1 MTVVYNPVLRQ
12 IGKQQKNADTPSQV
26 LRVFLN
32 STVGSG
38 TRSGAAHSRER
49 HTVDAARGR
58 KRHTVGSG
66 TRSGVTFILAGFF

>member
-1 MTVVYNPVLRQ
+1 MTVVYALCSDKSESSEKTRIHLLRCSAFFQ
-12 IGKQQKNADTPSQV
+12 TAQ
-26 LRVFLN
+26 
-32 STVGSG
+32 
-38 TRSGAAHSRER
+38 SGAAHSRER